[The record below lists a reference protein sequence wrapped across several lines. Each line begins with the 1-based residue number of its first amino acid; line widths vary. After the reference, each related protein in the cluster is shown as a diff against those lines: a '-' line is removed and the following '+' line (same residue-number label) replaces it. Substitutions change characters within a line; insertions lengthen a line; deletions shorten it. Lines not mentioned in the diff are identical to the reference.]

1 MNSKCSREGSTPIR
15 ILKFFLTRNI
25 GTLVD
30 TAVLWLF
37 ADLVFKGSYVGENI
51 VSPTI
56 SFEVATLVNYITS
69 YYWIYNSRIE
79 QRSVRQFFRRFLT
92 FNLSSVLGFLIKM
105 AFLLLFKRWLGW
117 HVVLCNLLAL
127 SVSGIFNFL
136 FVDHWVFRRKTIRP
150 ARELLS
156 REELGNMSPIFSG
169 RYGQILAALLLK
181 LFGVAKVNQIYDRA
195 ADDEGAAFAAN
206 FLDELGSDYQVGNA
220 ERLDH
225 LPEGAFITISNHPY
239 GALDGVIIIHLIGSR
254 RPDFKVMAND
264 FLSRAKSLASSFIT
278 VNPTGE
284 EKQAITATNLSG
296 IRGVLRHL
304 HEGHPMGFFP
314 SGAVSDYHP
323 RQRDISDREWQES
336 LIRVIR
342 KAQVPVIPVRFFDG
356 NSKFFY
362 ALGLIS
368 WKIRVLR
375 LPREVLWQKGRMQR
389 VGIGETISVEE
400 INRFDT
406 VEGLRDFLRSS
417 VYDMPL
423 PDHFS
428 PRYTPQFSEERITV

>member
-1 MNSKCSREGSTPIR
+1 MITDRSREGSAPIR
-15 ILKFFLTRNI
+15 FLEFFLTRNI

-56 SFEVATLVNYITS
+56 SFEIATLVNYITS
-69 YYWIYNSRIE
+69 YCFIYNNRIE
-79 QRSVRQFFRRFLT
+79 QRSARQFWGRFLT

-105 AFLLLFKRWLGW
+105 AMLLLFKHWLGW

-127 SVSGIFNFL
+127 CVSGLFNFL
-136 FVDHWVFRRKTIRP
+136 FADQWVFGRKSIRP
-150 ARELLS
+150 AREVLS
-156 REELGNMSPIFSG
+156 REELGELSPLFRG
-169 RYGQILAALLLK
+169 KVGQKLASLMMKILGMNKINRL
-181 LFGVAKVNQIYDRA
+181 YDSA

-206 FLDELGSDYQVGNA
+206 LLDKLECDCQLGNA
-220 ERLDH
+220 ERLAH

-239 GALDGVIIIHLIGSR
+239 GSLDGIMLTALIGSR

-264 FLSRAKSLASSFIT
+264 FLSRIKPLVPSFIT

-284 EKQAITATNLSG
+284 TKQAVTATNLSG
-296 IRGVLRHL
+296 VRAVLNHL
-304 HEGHPMGFFP
+304 SEDHPMGFFP

-323 RQRDISDREWQES
+323 RQHDISDREWQES
-336 LIRVIR
+336 LIRLIQ
-342 KAQVPVIPVRFFDG
+342 KAQVPVVPIRFYDRNSRFFY
-356 NSKFFY
+356 F
-362 ALGLIS
+362 LGLIS

-375 LPREVLWQKGRMQR
+375 LPREMLWQRGRLQR
-389 VGIGETISVEE
+389 IGIGKVITVDE
-400 INRFDT
+400 INQFDT
-406 VEGLRDFLRSS
+406 IQELRDYLRSS

-423 PDHFS
+423 NETF
-428 PRYTPQFSEERITV
+428 TPWHEL